1 MNHSIHLLLS
11 AQFLVARGTR
21 INGCTA
27 WPSFY
32 WNESIDSTRL
42 YSIDNGTPANGAEQ
56 RLFWGGGSTGTY
68 DVTVSTQ
75 YLGWLLL
82 SEEE

>member
-1 MNHSIHLLLS
+1 MNHRIHLCS
-11 AQFLVARGTR
+11 RHNFLWREERVSMVVLHGLPF
-21 INGCTA
+21 IGMNQ
-27 WPSFY
+27 
-32 WNESIDSTRL
+32 STRL